1 MRRNVLVIAL
11 GVAALCGWMFYAQY
25 LRYYGSFV
33 DGRYVDPETG
43 RAFVERAGWMWG
55 SLALIALVLGVVV
68 SRR

>member
-1 MRRNVLVIAL
+1 MRTNVLVIAF
-11 GVAALCGWMFYAQY
+11 GVAALCAYMFYAQY

-33 DGRYVDPETG
+33 EGRYVDPETG

-55 SLALIALVLGVVV
+55 ALFVIAIVLGVVV